1 MISRQQSPTLL
12 RLSVKVGDLV
22 RYAEWHKNLQ
32 HLTGLVVETRSSA
45 DGQNFDRARVLW
57 SATRP
62 GHVRWDWIEELRI
75 VNESR

>member
-1 MISRQQSPTLL
+1 MISRQQSPALL

-32 HLTGLVVETRSSA
+32 HLTGLVVETRPCASY
-45 DGQNFDRARVLW
+45 GDRARVLW
-57 SATRP
+57 PATRP
-62 GHVRWDWIEELRI
+62 GHARWDWIEELRI